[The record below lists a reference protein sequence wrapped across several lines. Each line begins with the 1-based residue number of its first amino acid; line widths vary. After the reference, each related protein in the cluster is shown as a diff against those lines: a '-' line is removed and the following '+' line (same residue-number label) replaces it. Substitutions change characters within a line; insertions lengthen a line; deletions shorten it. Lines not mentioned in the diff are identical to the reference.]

1 MNFVIPNFAPA
12 IPEIVLLILASIV
25 LIGDTV
31 WRKYSQHATYF
42 ATQLS
47 LIVVAWFVVDSFA
60 VHQVITFDGSFVRD
74 AMADVLKLFTLLIAL
89 GVFLFSKASM
99 AEKQYGTGEFYVLG
113 LFAILGMFVMISAYN
128 LITLYLGLEIMS
140 LSLYAIIALHRNSAV
155 AVESASK
162 YFVLGALA
170 TGMLLYGFSMI
181 YGATGEIN
189 FDKIAAVI
197 ANGQADHVVL
207 AFGVV
212 FVVIGLIFKMGGAP
226 FHMWVPDVYHGA
238 PTAVTLLLSTI
249 PKIAAFAMLYRLM
262 VEALPG
268 LLVDWQQLLIMVSVL
283 SLVVGSV
290 VAIAQDNLK
299 RMLAYS
305 GIGHVGFIL
314 LGFIAGTY
322 DGYGAAMFYVLVY
335 AITGLVGFGMLI
347 VLGKGKQEFDRID
360 DFKGLNARNPW
371 LALMMLFTM
380 FSMAGVPPFIG
391 FFAKLLVIE
400 EVVKAGFVWLA
411 IVAVITAVIS
421 AFYYLRVV
429 KVMYFDTPEDNT
441 SIKGVNM
448 TTTWTVS
455 FVAVLLL
462 ILGLFPS
469 AFIDLSYNAIAVTR

>member
-1 MNFVIPNFAPA
+1 
-12 IPEIVLLILASIV
+12 
-25 LIGDTV
+25 
-31 WRKYSQHATYF
+31 
-42 ATQLS
+42 
-47 LIVVAWFVVDSFA
+47 
-60 VHQVITFDGSFVRD
+60 
-74 AMADVLKLFTLLIAL
+74 
-89 GVFLFSKASM
+89 
-99 AEKQYGTGEFYVLG
+99 
-113 LFAILGMFVMISAYN
+113 
-128 LITLYLGLEIMS
+128 
-140 LSLYAIIALHRNSAV
+140 
-155 AVESASK
+155 
-162 YFVLGALA
+162 
-170 TGMLLYGFSMI
+170 
-181 YGATGEIN
+181 
-189 FDKIAAVI
+189 
-197 ANGQADHVVL
+197 
-207 AFGVV
+207 
-212 FVVIGLIFKMGGAP
+212 
-226 FHMWVPDVYHGA
+226 
-238 PTAVTLLLSTI
+238 
-249 PKIAAFAMLYRLM
+249 
-262 VEALPG
+262 LPG